1 MNLTYE
7 CLWQIYQNL
16 LIDLNIV
23 HKNEK
28 SKKDSFFN
36 ESFSFFRVL

>member
-28 SKKDSFFN
+28 SKKDSLFQ
-36 ESFSFFRVL
+36 